1 MRKFIAVLK
10 ARTMEF
16 VRDRGTFFWNLLFPI
31 LMVAGF
37 SFAFSGDGGTLFK
50 VGIVGDRARFETA
63 SESDTA
69 DVRAMRAFLA
79 INELKLIEYGQ
90 NANGERAQGEDGISV
105 ALDRLRKHQLD
116 MVIDFDGKAY
126 YLNDRSPGSSVLA
139 RLLAGESSRAGSTES
154 KAAVFT
160 AKTVSGDSIRYVDW
174 LVPGVIGMNMM
185 FSCLF
190 GVGFVLVR
198 YRKNGVLKRLKAT
211 PVGAL
216 NFLTAQAVSRFL
228 IAFATSLV
236 VFAGTNA
243 FLHFRMAGS
252 YALLV
257 SLLALGILSMISLGL
272 LFAARFKSEEL
283 ASGVINLVTFPMML
297 FSGVFFS
304 IEGSPAA
311 LRNAAKIFP
320 LTHFLDASRAVMLDG
335 AGIATVWPEMAILAA
350 MSVAFLAISTV
361 LFKWE

>member
-63 SESDTA
+63 SAGETDDA
-69 DVRAMRAFLA
+69 RAMRAFLA

-90 NANGERAQGEDGISV
+90 KATGGQAQTEDGISV

-116 MVIDFDGKAY
+116 MVIDFDSKAY
-126 YLNDRSPGSSVLA
+126 YFNDRSPGSSVLA
-139 RLLAGESSRAGSTES
+139 RLLAGESSRAGSTAN

-228 IAFATSLV
+228 IAFVTSLV

-243 FLHFRMAGS
+243 FLHFRMVGS

-311 LRNAAKIFP
+311 LRNAAKVFP

-335 AGIATVWPEMAILAA
+335 AGIAAVWPEMAILAA